1 MKLYV
6 GLGNPGKEYEKTRH
20 NVGFRVLDA
29 FAEKTGLLF
38 SEKKFKAAYGKI
50 RISGEEIMCV
60 KPLTYMNLSGEAVQA
75 IVSYYQIEPEDIV
88 IIHDDIDLPCGKL
101 RLRKKGSGGGHNGV
115 KNILQLLGTKEIK
128 RIRIGVGKN
137 ELIDQKDY
145 VLGKFSK
152 EEEAVMAQAYD
163 KASEAL
169 VEYATHDFEYLM
181 NKYNVKDE

>member
-1 MKLYV
+1 MI
-6 GLGNPGKEYEKTRH
+6 
-20 NVGFRVLDA
+20 A
-29 FAEKTGLLF
+29 
-38 SEKKFKAAYGKI
+38 GKI
-50 RISGEEIMCV
+50 EERLNCAEIF
-60 KPLTYMNLSGEAVQA
+60 LSRAWQKRR
-75 IVSYYQIEPEDIV
+75 
-88 IIHDDIDLPCGKL
+88 CGQK
-101 RLRKKGSGGGHNGV
+101 RNHWRKGSGGGHNGV

-152 EEEAVMAQAYD
+152 EEEPVMAQAYD